1 MQRIR
6 ESLPAAVRVRT
17 RLVLVSFDCD
27 RDMPAALHLYRGRM
41 RLGDDWVLLHGQP
54 DDVRELAMVLGVK
67 FARDN
72 RGQFAH
78 SNLIT
83 VLNPAG
89 EIAFQRVGL
98 RGDISAAVRAVT
110 VAAQ

>member
-1 MQRIR
+1 M
-6 ESLPAAVRVRT
+6 
-17 RLVLVSFDCD
+17 
-27 RDMPAALHLYRGRM
+27 G
-41 RLGDDWVLLHGQP
+41 LGDDWVLLHGQS

-67 FARDN
+67 FAKDS

-83 VLNPAG
+83 VLNPEG
-89 EIAFQRVGL
+89 EIAFQRAGL
-98 RGDISAAVRAVT
+98 TGDISAAIKALT